1 MKTIEINDD
10 MPVLI
15 IIENSDSELYQHI
28 AFIEVEELVD
38 ENIYKR
44 RRDEIIVDVFGK
56 ITINVLRPFN
66 GRVLIIQRI

>member
-38 ENIYKR
+38 ENIYRR
-44 RRDEIIVDVFGK
+44 RRDEISVDVFGK
-56 ITINVLRPFN
+56 ITINVLRPFT